1 MKITAEWLV
10 QRVEEAPTS
19 YLDAPATSPLRTRMA
34 WQKLKS
40 HAHTGDELWA
50 FANPPGTWRK
60 LGRQTG
66 YAIVREGA
74 IVEIVATAE

>member
-34 WQKLKS
+34 WQKLKNR
-40 HAHTGDELWA
+40 AHRGDEIWA
-50 FANPPGTWRK
+50 LANPADA
-60 LGRQTG
+60 GRRAPRHSG
-66 YAIVREGA
+66 YALVREGA
-74 IVEIVATAE
+74 IVESVVLD